1 MLKDILKKSVQ
12 LLRESVE
19 MEYGTV
25 DREIYEQ
32 LEPILVAKLED
43 LILGKNRQIEKI
55 KVFNELGD

>member
-19 MEYGTV
+19 MEYDTV